1 MGSFFKPIKKI
12 VKKVVKPVKKIVKK
26 TVKAIKKVG
35 KAVMKGVAKVSNKLG
50 PIGMIALSMAMPYA
64 LGGLSSFTNFAMANT
79 SQTIGGTFLRAIGTV
94 GNSIRTGYQAFN
106 AYATAAKQ
114 GISKAI
120 GNAFSRFAP
129 KGTQNFFS
137 NISQGAKN
145 LYNSAKQK
153 LQSVMPKPF
162 TAQEGTVKF
171 YDMDGVGTMTSSQA
185 EAAITRGT
193 LDSSM
198 LGEQTLSGKGG
209 WFTKT
214 NAAGVRAD
222 NLVTDTIND
231 AYQNRLKNF
240 GPNAKRMYGDIK
252 KIAIENGTY
261 VNDEMIGTFV
271 ESNKATSQY
280 LTEIKNYTGDMDYS
294 GTGTGKFDV
303 QTEIADLAETGDYT
317 LGTARDRLSE
327 IQGGKPTYNFNGNET
342 FGKQEATQG
351 FISRNKDKLKKLT
364 SAIGDSLLKPDL
376 LEAEQPLEM
385 ASPIQAT
392 NFNSLYS
399 GTDIKGSKGGELV
412 AKVYGDVAANNIQT
426 YYKNMNLLNSGEK
439 YI

>member
-26 TVKAIKKVG
+26 TAKAIKKVG

-50 PIGMIALSMAMPYA
+50 PIGMIAMSMAMPYA

-129 KGTQNFFS
+129 KGTGNFFS

-153 LQSVMPKPF
+153 LQSFMPKPF
-162 TAQEGTVKF
+162 TAKEGTVKF

-185 EAAITRGT
+185 EAAIARGT
-193 LDSSM
+193 LDPSM

-214 NAAGVRAD
+214 NSAGIKAD
-222 NLVTDTIND
+222 KLVTDTIND

-271 ESNKATSQY
+271 ENNKATSQY
-280 LTEIKNYTGDMDYS
+280 LTEIKKYTGDMDYT
-294 GTGTGKFDV
+294 GTGTGKFDI
-303 QTEIADLAETGDYT
+303 QTEISDLAETGDYT
-317 LGTARDRLSE
+317 YGIARDSKTLNFT
-327 IQGGKPTYNFNGNET
+327 GGET

-351 FISRNKDKLKKLT
+351 FVSRNKDKLKKLT
-364 SAIGDSLLKPDL
+364 SAIGDSLLKPAEP
-376 LEAEQPLEM
+376 EAEQPLEIP
-385 ASPIQAT
+385 SPIQGM
-392 NFNSLYS
+392 NFDSSYL
-399 GTDIKGSKGGELV
+399 GTDIKGSKGGALV

>member
-50 PIGMIALSMAMPYA
+50 PIGMIALSMFMPAA

-120 GNAFSRFAP
+120 GNAFNKFAP
-129 KGTQNFFS
+129 KGTGNFFS

-185 EAAITRGT
+185 EAAIARGIDPSIT
-193 LDSSM
+193 

-214 NAAGVRAD
+214 NTAGVRAD
-222 NLVTDTIND
+222 KLVTDTIND

-280 LTEIKNYTGDMDYS
+280 LTEIKKYTGDMDYS

-317 LGTARDRLSE
+317 YGIARDSKTLNFT
-327 IQGGKPTYNFNGNET
+327 GGET

-351 FISRNKDKLKKLT
+351 FVSRNKDKLKKLT
-364 SAIGDSLLKPDL
+364 SAIGDSLLKPDVP
-376 LEAEQPLEM
+376 EVEQPFEIP
-385 ASPIQAT
+385 SSIQAM
-392 NFNSLYS
+392 NFDSKYL

>member
-1 MGSFFKPIKKI
+1 MGKVFKKIKKV

-26 TVKAIKKVG
+26 TAKAIKKVG

-50 PIGMIALSMAMPYA
+50 PIGMIAMSMAMPFA
-64 LGGLSSFTNFAMANT
+64 LGGLSSFTSFAAANT
-79 SQTIGGTFLRAIGTV
+79 SQTIGGTFLRAIGTI
-94 GNSIRTGYQAFN
+94 GNQIRSGYSAFN
-106 AYATAAKQ
+106 AYASAAKQ

-129 KGTQNFFS
+129 KGTGNFFS

-162 TAQEGTVKF
+162 TAAEGTVQVG
-171 YDMDGVGTMTSSQA
+171 DMGYGFGETTSMTSSQA
-185 EAAITRGT
+185 AKA
-193 LDSSM
+193 LD
-198 LGEQTLSGKGG
+198 LGQISGEQLSKQTLSGKGG
-209 WFTKT
+209 WFTNT
-214 NAAGVRAD
+214 NSAGIKSD
-222 NLVTDTIND
+222 KLVTDTIND

-240 GPNAKRMYGDIK
+240 GPNAKRMYGDIR

-280 LTEIKNYTGDMDYS
+280 FTEIKSYTGDMDYY

-317 LGTARDRLSE
+317 YGIARDSKTLNFT
-327 IQGGKPTYNFNGNET
+327 GGET

-351 FISRNKDKLKKLT
+351 FVSRNKDKLKKLT
-364 SAIGDSLLKPDL
+364 TAIGDSLLKPDAIP
-376 LEAEQPLEM
+376 EAEQPLVVP
-385 ASPIQAT
+385 SPIQGMS
-392 NFNSLYS
+392 FDSKYL
-399 GTDIKGSKGGELV
+399 GTDIKGSKGGALV

>member
-26 TVKAIKKVG
+26 TAKAIKKVG

-50 PIGMIALSMAMPYA
+50 PIGMIAMSMAMPYA

-129 KGTQNFFS
+129 KGTGNFFS

-153 LQSVMPKPF
+153 LQSFMPKPF
-162 TAQEGTVKF
+162 TAKEGTVKF

-185 EAAITRGT
+185 EAAIARGT
-193 LDSSM
+193 LDPSM

-214 NAAGVRAD
+214 NSAGIKAD
-222 NLVTDTIND
+222 KLVTDTIND

-271 ESNKATSQY
+271 ENNKATSQY
-280 LTEIKNYTGDMDYS
+280 LTEIKKYTGDMDYT

-303 QTEIADLAETGDYT
+303 QTEISDLAETGDYT
-317 LGTARDRLSE
+317 YGIARDSKTLNFT
-327 IQGGKPTYNFNGNET
+327 GGET

-351 FISRNKDKLKKLT
+351 FVSRNKDKLKKLT
-364 SAIGDSLLKPDL
+364 SAIGDSLLKPAEP
-376 LEAEQPLEM
+376 EAEQPLEIP
-385 ASPIQAT
+385 SPIQGM
-392 NFNSLYS
+392 NFDSSYL
-399 GTDIKGSKGGELV
+399 GTDIKGSKGGALV

>member
-26 TVKAIKKVG
+26 TAKAIKKVG

-50 PIGMIALSMAMPYA
+50 PIGMIAMSMAMPYA

-129 KGTQNFFS
+129 KGTGNFFS

-153 LQSVMPKPF
+153 LQSFMPKPF
-162 TAQEGTVKF
+162 TAKEGTVKF

-185 EAAITRGT
+185 EAAIARGT
-193 LDSSM
+193 LDPSM

-214 NAAGVRAD
+214 NSAGIKAD
-222 NLVTDTIND
+222 KLVTDTIND

-271 ESNKATSQY
+271 ENNKATSQY
-280 LTEIKNYTGDMDYS
+280 FTEIKSYTGDMDYY

-327 IQGGKPTYNFNGNET
+327 IKGGEPVYNFNGNET

-364 SAIGDSLLKPDL
+364 SAIGDSLLKPAEP
-376 LEAEQPLEM
+376 EAEQPLEIP
-385 ASPIQAT
+385 SPIQGM
-392 NFNSLYS
+392 NFDSSYL
-399 GTDIKGSKGGELV
+399 GTDIKGSKGGALV